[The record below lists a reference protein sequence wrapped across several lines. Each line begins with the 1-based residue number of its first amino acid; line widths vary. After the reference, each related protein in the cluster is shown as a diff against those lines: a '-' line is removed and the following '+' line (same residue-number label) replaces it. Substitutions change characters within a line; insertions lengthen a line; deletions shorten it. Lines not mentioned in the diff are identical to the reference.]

1 MNRSQQSAAGIDANS
16 MQRENTPNSMVVK
29 YFLTLFVVS
38 LLLLGLL
45 LWPFFSILI
54 VSFILVSLFKPA
66 YTLLNRKMSTT
77 MASLLTCLLIIV
89 LVFVPLIFFVGAL
102 SAEVIGLYKLGTA
115 VNFDVGLKLK
125 ELIEQSTLIVQIQ
138 ELLAG
143 FGISL
148 EPEGLN
154 KPLSEFAKVVALF
167 LYGQATS
174 WAANIM
180 TFVISFF
187 MMIIV
192 IFFLLIDNERLANF
206 ILRLSPLPD
215 SQERQLISKF
225 REIAGAILIGNGICG
240 LIQGILGGVVFTFFG
255 IGSPILWGGIMVIL
269 AFLPIFGIGLVLVP
283 AALILFL
290 KGRLTAAITMLIF
303 YAILSFS
310 VEYLLKPKMVGK
322 QVQMPTL
329 LVFLSILGGLSVFG
343 VLGIIY
349 GPLIVTAFLTL
360 SEIYLGNYDMLVKNQ
375 CTGPNEVEQKR
386 EKTGEAG

>member
-1 MNRSQQSAAGIDANS
+1 MNRSQQSAAKTDN
-16 MQRENTPNSMVVK
+16 MQRENTPNPFVVK

-54 VSFILVSLFKPA
+54 VSFILVSLFKPV
-66 YTLLNRKMSTT
+66 YTLLTRKMSTN
-77 MASLLTCLLIIV
+77 MASLLTCLLIII
-89 LVFVPLIFFVGAL
+89 LVFVPLVFFVGAL
-102 SAEVIGLYKLGTA
+102 SAEAIGLYKLGKAT
-115 VNFDVGLKLK
+115 NFDVGLKLK
-125 ELIEQSTLIVQIQ
+125 ELIEQSALFAQVQ

-143 FGISL
+143 FGINL
-148 EPEGLN
+148 EPEGMN
-154 KPLSEFAKVVALF
+154 KTLSEFAKMVALF

-180 TFVISFF
+180 NFVISFF

-192 IFFLLIDNERLANF
+192 IFFLLIDNERLADF
-206 ILRLSPLPD
+206 ILKLSPLPD
-215 SQERQLISKF
+215 NQERQLISKF

-240 LIQGILGGVVFTFFG
+240 LVQGILGGVAFTFFG
-255 IGSPILWGGIMVIL
+255 LGSPILWGGIMVIL

-290 KGRLTAAITMLIF
+290 KGRIAAAIIMLVF

-360 SEIYLGNYDMLVKNQ
+360 SEIYLGNYDMLVKDHCPGTDEVVQ
-375 CTGPNEVEQKR
+375 ERESTGVER
-386 EKTGEAG
+386 